1 MPDSASEESPTIR
14 VLREG
19 DLQQLLDVP
28 TALGIIEQ
36 TWCDYGLVESHTL
49 SRPAMLTTGTGDQSV
64 ARYRVKGATLH
75 NEQVTGIRLIS
86 DPPAS
91 ADGDV
96 KSRHMLWVYDDH
108 TASPI
113 GLVHE
118 TWLHRFRTALT
129 AVVAAK
135 FLARQDSR
143 IVALIGAGNIARL
156 LFPALTDS
164 FDLDEVR
171 VVARHFEN
179 AQKFCQERAST
190 ISTRMT
196 AVDDPALAIDGADI
210 IITLTLAD
218 RPVIQP
224 GMLSPGSFLCSMGE
238 TGEVA
243 IGVLEETDRF
253 IVDEFD
259 YATMTGDMAQWLNHG
274 QMTRE
279 KVARRVDAHIGQV
292 VSGQR
297 PGRQTDT
304 ERIYAII
311 QGMAICDLALANFA
325 IQQAAAQDLGQTL
338 DLFSGT

>member
-1 MPDSASEESPTIR
+1 MPPESSPPIR

-19 DLQQLLDVP
+19 DLQQMLDVP

-36 TWCDYGLVESHTL
+36 TWREYGLGDSHTVSDPVAL
-49 SRPAMLTTGTGDQSV
+49 SSGTGNAGA

-75 NEQVTGIRLIS
+75 NHQVTGIRLIS

-91 ADGDV
+91 AGDDV
-96 KSRHMLWVYDDH
+96 KARHMLWVYDDR

-135 FLARQDSR
+135 FLARRDSR

-196 AVDDPALAIDGADI
+196 AVEDPALAIDGADI

-218 RPVIQP
+218 RRVIQP

-238 TGEVA
+238 TEEVA

-259 YATMTGDMAQWLNHG
+259 YATMTGDMAQWLKHG
-274 QMTRE
+274 HTTRE
-279 KVARRVDAHIGQV
+279 QLARRVDADIGQV

-304 ERIYAII
+304 ERVYAII

-325 IQQAAAQDLGQTL
+325 LKQATERDIGETL
-338 DLFSGT
+338 DLFGGI